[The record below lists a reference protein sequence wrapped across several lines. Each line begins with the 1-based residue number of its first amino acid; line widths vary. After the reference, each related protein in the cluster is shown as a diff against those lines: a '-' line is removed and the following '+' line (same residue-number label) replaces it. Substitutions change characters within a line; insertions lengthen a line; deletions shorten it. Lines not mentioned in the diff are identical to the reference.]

1 MRTLAR
7 SGIALE
13 AQLRAVAEVDFIVA
27 KARLFARVADG
38 LNVRQEKGLRRM
50 LETGS
55 AGFEGGMTA
64 GKYISITRSSPAT
77 ATRDLSDLSD
87 LVDMGALERHGAR
100 RHVRYRLT
108 IATRRVPRMVVDADG
123 RVRAEEG

>member
-27 KARLFARVADG
+27 KARFFARVADG
-38 LNVRQEKGLRRM
+38 LNVRQEKGL
-50 LETGS
+50 L
-55 AGFEGGMTA
+55 
-64 GKYISITRSSPAT
+64 
-77 ATRDLSDLSD
+77 
-87 LVDMGALERHGAR
+87 
-100 RHVRYRLT
+100 
-108 IATRRVPRMVVDADG
+108 RMVVDADG